1 MGFGHLCAQMHSVM
15 RWLAISLLLC
25 LVVMADERKAFLA
38 NIRKTIEKPKQHE
51 VKQEKITKG
60 VQAKPPAGISERK
73 CWLAQLKKTKS
84 GSDSAAGSQLVASA
98 KTTASGSTSLVADFS
113 IRSLESFWSRAALTA
128 GEGSGA
134 AVRKRPHYDNRLRRL
149 NAKHFVRR
157 SHLGVEPDSTSWK

>member
-1 MGFGHLCAQMHSVM
+1 MLPSTV
-15 RWLAISLLLC
+15 
-25 LVVMADERKAFLA
+25 
-38 NIRKTIEKPKQHE
+38 EKNK
-51 VKQEKITKG
+51 VRFRLSSWVTTCG
-60 VQAKPPAGISERK
+60 VSKNN
-73 CWLAQLKKTKS
+73 CVWF
-84 GSDSAAGSQLVASA
+84 
-98 KTTASGSTSLVADFS
+98 TSLVADFS